1 MKTIS
6 RPGGAGG
13 RQGGKG
19 SKSKC
24 KNNVQ
29 ARAHVITWQEEAFAN
44 QSINHGAGSSQARR
58 GGRRRSPSPSGFI
71 CTFISA
77 KSTEWVL
84 LLPSNGEEL
93 AKNTSQKELHEIRA
107 PRGDDDLAVRG
118 CSSFA
123 GVGVLGPLQAGQ
135 AEVGEKEGLQEL
147 SPPRPPSCAEHACST
162 SSHAKARE
170 QARRGDLAKITAGKS

>member
-1 MKTIS
+1 M
-6 RPGGAGG
+6 
-13 RQGGKG
+13 
-19 SKSKC
+19 
-24 KNNVQ
+24 
-29 ARAHVITWQEEAFAN
+29 ITWQEEAFAN

-147 SPPRPPSCAEHACST
+147 SPPRPPSCA
-162 SSHAKARE
+162 
-170 QARRGDLAKITAGKS
+170 